1 MGCSQA
7 IIPKFWG
14 LSCQI
19 HANTQK
25 KTNKQTTTTK
35 MLCLSLWWKRKMK
48 LIDVELYLTL
58 YALPNMESRNNC
70 VMLTPTQ

>member
-7 IIPKFWG
+7 IIPKLWG

-19 HANTQK
+19 HANIQK
-25 KTNKQTTTTK
+25 QTNKQTK

-58 YALPNMESRNNC
+58 YALPNMESRNDC
-70 VMLTPTQ
+70 LMLTPTQ

>member
-7 IIPKFWG
+7 ITPKLWG

-25 KTNKQTTTTK
+25 TNKQTNK
-35 MLCLSLWWKRKMK
+35 QKC
-48 LIDVELYLTL
+48 
-58 YALPNMESRNNC
+58 C
-70 VMLTPTQ
+70 VLAFGGN

>member
-7 IIPKFWG
+7 IMPELWG

-25 KTNKQTTTTK
+25 KKTKQTK
-35 MLCLSLWWKRKMK
+35 KLCVLAFGGNGK
-48 LIDVELYLTL
+48 
-58 YALPNMESRNNC
+58 
-70 VMLTPTQ
+70 